1 MSYKDQYNDSKLFFD
16 ELENVSLET
25 INALD
30 KFLPVI
36 GGSSERLIDAMRYT
50 SLNGGKCFRPFLFFS
65 SANIFSIPLSKVI
78 NICAAIEMVHC
89 YSLIHDD
96 LPAMDD
102 DNIRRGKPSCHIAY
116 DEATAILSGDALL
129 TYAFN
134 IIATSADIS
143 NIEQRIALIIS
154 LSDAAGPYGMVGGQ
168 MLDLLSKKIT
178 PTKEEIL
185 RIKELKTSKLISSS
199 CEMGGIVGNA
209 NDKELSALKSFGRDI
224 GIAYQIIDDLFDTDI
239 NKVSNKSEST
249 LPVSLVSN
257 YGVVEARKIAEDLV
271 RSATR
276 SIEVFGEKAT
286 LLHEAAK
293 FVLERKN

>member
-30 KFLPVI
+30 KLLRIV

-134 IIATSADIS
+134 IIATSADVS

>member
-1 MSYKDQYNDSKLFFD
+1 MSYKDKHNDSKLFFD
-16 ELENVSLET
+16 ELEKVSLET
-25 INALD
+25 INSLD
-30 KFLPVI
+30 KLLPVMEN
-36 GGSSERLIDAMRYT
+36 SSERLVDAMRYT
-50 SLNGGKCFRPFLFFS
+50 SLSGGKCFRPFLFFL
-65 SANIFSIPLSKVI
+65 SANIFSIPLLKVT

-102 DNIRRGKPSCHIAY
+102 DNIRRGKPSSHIAY
-116 DEATAILSGDALL
+116 DEATAILAGDALL

-134 IIATSADIS
+134 IIANSADIS

-168 MLDLLSKKIT
+168 MLDLLSQQTT

-199 CEMGGIVGNA
+199 CEMGGIIGNA
-209 NDKELSALKSFGRDI
+209 NDNELSALKSFGRDI
-224 GIAYQIIDDLFDTDI
+224 GIAYQIIDDLFDTDV
-239 NKVSNKSEST
+239 NEVSNKSESI

-257 YGVVEARKIAEDLV
+257 YGAEEARSIAEDLV

-276 SIEVFGEKAT
+276 SIEVFGKKAT
-286 LLHEAAK
+286 LLHEAAQ
-293 FVLERKN
+293 FVLDRKN

>member
-1 MSYKDQYNDSKLFFD
+1 MSYKDQYNDTKLFFD

>member
-30 KFLPVI
+30 KLLPIV

>member
-30 KFLPVI
+30 KLLRIV

-134 IIATSADIS
+134 IIATSADVS

-257 YGVVEARKIAEDLV
+257 YGVVESRKIAEDLV